1 MHRQLLVYV
10 SSLDPDYFVVT
21 PPHLAHQAHVDFYW
35 SASDDHLTQVP
46 KGRAREILAQVRSDD
61 ADPALDWSGTCCHAA

>member
-35 SASDDHLTQVP
+35 T
-46 KGRAREILAQVRSDD
+46 I
-61 ADPALDWSGTCCHAA
+61 

>member
-10 SSLDPDYFVVT
+10 SNLNPDYFVVT

-46 KGRAREILAQVRSDD
+46 KGRACEILARVRSGD
-61 ADPALDWSGTCCHAA
+61 ADPAFDETGTCCHAA